1 MHQWKCPIIC
11 LFYRIAYQPLK
22 LMQTVIA
29 KINAVCQRLLD
40 NSQLDMIPAPPPAQ
54 KAPPRYAV
62 SAIKNYRRKMED
74 RHVVIDDF
82 NGVFGIEVS
91 NGNAIL
97 NSIYILYI
105 FLYFLIERGT
115 GKLLCGF

>member
-1 MHQWKCPIIC
+1 MRKMPNNN
-11 LFYRIAYQPLK
+11 FSVFFRIAYQPLK

-91 NGNAIL
+91 IVHHIL
-97 NSIYILYI
+97 N
-105 FLYFLIERGT
+105 
-115 GKLLCGF
+115 

>member
-1 MHQWKCPIIC
+1 
-11 LFYRIAYQPLK
+11 
-22 LMQTVIA
+22 MQTVIA

-91 NGNAIL
+91 IGYAIL
-97 NSIYILYI
+97 NQYSKLD
-105 FLYFLIERGT
+105 FVFPVERRA
-115 GKLLCGF
+115 GKLLCCF